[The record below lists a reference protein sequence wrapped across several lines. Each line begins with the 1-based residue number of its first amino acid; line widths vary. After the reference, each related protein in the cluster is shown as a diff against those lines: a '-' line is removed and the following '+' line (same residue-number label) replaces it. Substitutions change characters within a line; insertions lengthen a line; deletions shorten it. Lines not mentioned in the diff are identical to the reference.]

1 LVEVKEVMIMNLSEL
16 KPVVGEQANRLAS
29 NKSADL
35 SRAIKV
41 DDAQLAEAKNREPNS
56 DTLSLR
62 KPGQVASIVV
72 SERLSSQL
80 NIKSGNQRASI
91 IDEADRSSNQAIQG
105 ERDSKT
111 VENTEADRFDIQAV
125 ADNVLAFVG
134 SALSKLA
141 SNGAS
146 DEQISE
152 KIDAAK
158 EGIKVGFESAI
169 RDLGDLLTEPLKA
182 DIDETRKVISVGI
195 EDLSEQY
202 LSKPVQTIT
211 KQQDITA
218 SSQSTQFKITTN
230 DGDEISISFAS
241 SQVAGTSKTLFN
253 SNGLENENTS
263 ELITYQGK
271 TQNFELRVTGSLNE
285 EEFLAINDLVNK
297 VDEVTSQF
305 FYGDVQKAYE
315 QSMNLGFDNEQ
326 LAGFALQLRQSE
338 SYTKIR
344 QYGEVKYANDN
355 QELNQS
361 NNPPKSVAQYM
372 NKMLDVMESSKEL
385 LSSEDE
391 YKSIINGLINEMKDV
406 QVPDLVSAINKF
418 YKFTSKLN
426 VNPASEA

>member
-1 LVEVKEVMIMNLSEL
+1 LSEL

-211 KQQDITA
+211 KQQDIAA

>member
-1 LVEVKEVMIMNLSEL
+1 MIMNLSEL

-35 SRAIKV
+35 SRGIKV

-211 KQQDITA
+211 KQQDIAA

-344 QYGEVKYANDN
+344 QYGEVKYANEN

>member
-1 LVEVKEVMIMNLSEL
+1 MIMNLSEL

-211 KQQDITA
+211 KQQDIAA

>member
-1 LVEVKEVMIMNLSEL
+1 
-16 KPVVGEQANRLAS
+16 
-29 NKSADL
+29 
-35 SRAIKV
+35 
-41 DDAQLAEAKNREPNS
+41 
-56 DTLSLR
+56 
-62 KPGQVASIVV
+62 VV
-72 SERLSSQL
+72 SERISSQL

-91 IDEADRSSNQAIQG
+91 IDEADRSGNQAVQG
-105 ERDSKT
+105 ERDSKA

-158 EGIKVGFESAI
+158 EGIKAGFESAV

-182 DIDETRKVISVGI
+182 DIDETQKVINVGI

-211 KQQDITA
+211 RQQDIAT
-218 SSQSTQFKITTN
+218 SSQSTQFNITTN

-241 SQVAGTSKTLFN
+241 SQVASTSNTLFN
-253 SNGLENENTS
+253 SNGLENEKSS

-271 TQNFELRVTGSLNE
+271 TQNFELRISGSLNE
-285 EEFLAINDLVNK
+285 DEFLAINDLVNK

-338 SYTKIR
+338 SFTKIR
-344 QYGEVKYANDN
+344 QYGEVKYASDN
-355 QELNQS
+355 QDLNQN

-372 NKMLDVMESSKEL
+372 NKMLDVMETSKEL

-426 VNPASEA
+426 VNPASET

>member
-35 SRAIKV
+35 SRGIKV

-211 KQQDITA
+211 KQQDIAA

-344 QYGEVKYANDN
+344 QYGEVKYANEN